1 MELNSVPMFALMDAE
16 RVKSELGG
24 SNARTEVVMQR
35 RTEVE
40 RGGIRGRGEKDGRF
54 TVTPNPSIN

>member
-24 SNARTEVVMQR
+24 SNARTEVVMQDRSRKR
-35 RTEVE
+35 RDKGT
-40 RGGIRGRGEKDGRF
+40 R
-54 TVTPNPSIN
+54 